1 MNKSLAAGIVF
12 AMSVFGAPTGATTSF
27 AHGIGFEREA
37 LSDAD
42 GIVGDLDG
50 DGVTDDVDNCPATP
64 NIAQLDRD
72 RDGVGDLCDN
82 CVKKPNAD
90 QGDVDQDGVGDA
102 CQRKHGHQ
110 TTEPL

>member
-1 MNKSLAAGIVF
+1 MNKNVAAVIVF
-12 AMSVFGAPTGATTSF
+12 ATCAFGASAHATAMGTRSHELI
-27 AHGIGFEREA
+27 AEA
-37 LSDAD
+37 QSDAD
-42 GIVGDLDG
+42 GIVGDLDD

-64 NIAQLDRD
+64 NTAQLDRD

-90 QGDVDQDGVGDA
+90 QTDSDRDGAGDA